1 MDENGFPKLAC
12 VMVGLPARGK
22 TFIARKV
29 ARYLNWLGHQTRI
42 INVGDYRRTELG
54 VFLKSDCFDPNNQE
68 YAAKRSQLADRALA
82 DMIAWFNSGDKS
94 RFNID
99 SEDAE
104 LNSPCAKSAA
114 GVGGPSSIA
123 LYDATN
129 STKSRREKIANSC
142 NEHGIKVMFIESIC
156 DDPARILQNIREVKV
171 NCPDYQNF
179 EKEEAAI
186 NDFQARIQQYE
197 KCYESISETELQGR
211 ICFVKLLKLGTQI
224 KINNLQ
230 GYLQSRIVYFLMNL
244 NIHPRSFY
252 ISRHGESM
260 FNTLQKIGGNSPLS
274 ERGLLFA
281 SKLPEQIAKIVDP
294 GMNLVVWTSTLKR
307 FSNLTK
313 IYPDRRD
320 PALPTI
326 TMEAVG

>member
-179 EKEEAAI
+179 DKEEAAI

-197 KCYESISETELQGR
+197 KCYESISETE
-211 ICFVKLLKLGTQI
+211 
-224 KINNLQ
+224 
-230 GYLQSRIVYFLMNL
+230 LQSRIVYFLMNL